1 MMLGFIK
8 PKKYTIGILQIR
20 KVNQPMIKI
29 IILITTHSYNW
40 NDLYKNI
47 LFLSFFLLIIRFLY
61 YLKIQISKS
70 NIFLNCYNVIFA
82 VITLFVLLYN

>member
-29 IILITTHSYNW
+29 IILITTHSYN
-40 NDLYKNI
+40 
-47 LFLSFFLLIIRFLY
+47 
-61 YLKIQISKS
+61 
-70 NIFLNCYNVIFA
+70 
-82 VITLFVLLYN
+82 